1 MIMDITK
8 IVTPVD
14 FGKNTDKLVEY
25 ALYIADKL
33 SAQISFFHVVE
44 PYSTGD
50 MMLGIPSFGELEQK
64 RKTDA
69 EQRMAN
75 LVQDKEGKGRHC
87 SGKVGSGDVVDEI
100 VAYAR
105 EEGADLII
113 IGTHGAKGLE
123 KILLGSVAERVVKNA
138 HCPSLVMNPYK

>member
-1 MIMDITK
+1 MVEIKK

-25 ALYIADKL
+25 ALYVADKL

-50 MMLGIPSFGELEQK
+50 MMLGSPSFGELEQK
-64 RKTDA
+64 RKADA

-75 LVQDKEGKGRHC
+75 LVQDKENEDRRC
-87 SGKVGSGDVVDEI
+87 FGKVCSGDVVDEI
-100 VAYAR
+100 VAFAR
-105 EEGADLII
+105 EEKADLII

-123 KILLGSVAERVVKNA
+123 KILLGSVAERVLKNA